1 MRSVFLAALWLLIC
15 VILIYGPDC
24 GLGFIKD
31 DYAWIANSQLD
42 GWNAVTR
49 TFANAPMGFYRP
61 MVSLSFG
68 INYLVSGLDARP
80 YGLTN
85 LALAIATAVAI
96 GALVVRLGLSAGV
109 ALFAAAVWILNF
121 HGISMAV
128 LWTSGRT
135 SLLGTFLAVCA
146 ACALTASRS
155 ISSGVLM
162 LAALL
167 SKEEPLALPVVFG
180 LWRLIDAR
188 QGTQSPRSGPVR
200 TSAPVWATF
209 IAAAIY
215 MAIRSTTGAIT
226 PSTAP
231 DFYQYRA
238 SALAPNTLHYLD
250 RSLTLTSSLLLLG
263 ALFVSRQR
271 FRLTPLERSIVLKG
285 LVWLVLGFALTL
297 MIPVRSSLYVCLP
310 SVGSSLI
317 VAGIGAAEWRAID
330 RQRVVM
336 ICLLALPIALLPVY
350 WARSLELRSEEV
362 LATNVMTVL
371 SERLAARPVR
381 RLVVYDDPA
390 HHPSVADAFGEALPI
405 ALRLFAPHNV
415 PADIAILPRDTATSE
430 PAAPDTLELVLVG
443 NTLKDRTAH

>member
-1 MRSVFLAALWLLIC
+1 MRPVFLAALWLLIC

-31 DYAWIANSQLD
+31 DYAWIASSQLD
-42 GWNAVTR
+42 GWNAVR
-49 TFANAPMGFYRP
+49 RAVANAPMGFYRP
-61 MVSLSFG
+61 IVSLSFG
-68 INYLVSGLDARP
+68 INYLVSGLHVRP

-85 LALAIATAVAI
+85 LALALATAVAI
-96 GALVVRLGLSAGV
+96 GALIVRLGLSAGI
-109 ALFAAAVWILNF
+109 ALFGAAVWILNF
-121 HGISMAV
+121 HGISMAI

-135 SLLGTFLAVCA
+135 SLLGTFFAVCA
-146 ACALTASRS
+146 ACALTTSRA
-155 ISSGVLM
+155 ISSGLLM
-162 LAALL
+162 LLALL
-167 SKEEPLALPVVFG
+167 SKEEPLTLPMVFG
-180 LWRLIDAR
+180 LWRLIDIRADSQALQR
-188 QGTQSPRSGPVR
+188 RSGLR
-200 TSAPVWATF
+200 TSGPVWATF
-209 IAAAIY
+209 IAAAAY

-226 PSTAP
+226 LSTAP
-231 DFYQYRA
+231 EFYQYRA
-238 SALAPNTLHYLD
+238 SSLAPNTLHYLD
-250 RSLTLTSSLLLLG
+250 RSLTLTASLLLLG

-271 FRLTPLERSIVLKG
+271 FRLTALERSIVLKG

-297 MIPVRSSLYVCLP
+297 LIPVRSSLYVCLP

-330 RQRVVM
+330 RQRVV
-336 ICLLALPIALLPVY
+336 ISCLLALPIALLPVY

-371 SERLAARPVR
+371 TERLAARSVH

-415 PADIAILPRDTATSE
+415 PAEIAILPRDAATSE

-443 NTLKDRTAH
+443 NTLTDRGP